1 MSDCTPTD
9 NTAPKP
15 RPVWLSP
22 VAWIVTL
29 VLVIYFFS
37 PLSTVALGI
46 LAAAIIACTLQ
57 PLLKLVPGP
66 RGLGVAVAGLSLV
79 AILGLVG
86 FSLSWPLHRPIADA
100 IDNWPTTKLRIDE
113 AINTWG
119 TKIGLQEP
127 PNVERLLEGLGN
139 FLVGS
144 GGQQLFSRG
153 ADVVFGLVVALAFTL
168 AGSLFLLTEDPQTF
182 VRPGLRLLDPRHRP
196 GMQAVLTDLGPRFRR
211 WVIGTLTGMFVVFSA
226 SAVGFWSIGLKFA
239 VPLALLAGFAEVI
252 PTIGPAIACVFLV
265 VFAAAI
271 QSGAKALAVLIVY
284 GIIEA
289 LEAYI
294 ILPLIMRGAVNVP
307 PAVTL
312 FTVVLWGKIFGVP
325 GLILA
330 IPINLTIWS
339 LLTQFRVRPREAE
352 QMHSAL
358 QSTKA
363 D

>member
-1 MSDCTPTD
+1 
-9 NTAPKP
+9 
-15 RPVWLSP
+15 
-22 VAWIVTL
+22 
-29 VLVIYFFS
+29 
-37 PLSTVALGI
+37 
-46 LAAAIIACTLQ
+46 
-57 PLLKLVPGP
+57 
-66 RGLGVAVAGLSLV
+66 
-79 AILGLVG
+79 
-86 FSLSWPLHRPIADA
+86 
-100 IDNWPTTKLRIDE
+100 
-113 AINTWG
+113 

-153 ADVVFGLVVALAFTL
+153 ADVLFGLVVALAFTL
-168 AGSLFLLTEDPQTF
+168 AGSLFLLSEDPHTF
-182 VRPGLRLLDPRHRP
+182 LRPGLRLLDPRHRP
-196 GMQAVLTDLGPRFRR
+196 AMQAVLTDLGPRFRR

-239 VPLALLAGFAEVI
+239 VPLALLAGFAEVV
-252 PTIGPAIACVFLV
+252 PTVGPAVACVFLV
-265 VFAAAI
+265 LFAAAV

-339 LLTQFRVRPREAE
+339 LLVQFRVRPREAE
-352 QMHSAL
+352 QMPLPL
-358 QSTKA
+358 QSAKV